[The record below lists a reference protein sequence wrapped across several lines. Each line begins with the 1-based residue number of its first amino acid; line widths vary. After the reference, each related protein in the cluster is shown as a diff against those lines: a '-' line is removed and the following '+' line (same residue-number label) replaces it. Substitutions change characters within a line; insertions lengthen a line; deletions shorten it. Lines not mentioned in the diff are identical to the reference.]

1 MGISGT
7 KGRPTKQCE
16 EDKRNIIGKGS
27 RGPNLVV
34 KDTRSTKQSKSVSI
48 KENLKR
54 VITYFILCT
63 ENSACSISINVF
75 EASYLSSGICFQ
87 GSPLLSKDWCHLE
100 AKY

>member
-48 KENLKR
+48 KEN
-54 VITYFILCT
+54 
-63 ENSACSISINVF
+63 
-75 EASYLSSGICFQ
+75 
-87 GSPLLSKDWCHLE
+87 
-100 AKY
+100 